1 MRTNLYAKPVRK
13 SKERIF
19 YVCKIGNSKISI
31 IISTDEAQYWRV
43 RDKMQELVDFG
54 SFDGTF
60 SRGNVFCE
68 RVARVSKIDLTDVKK
83 AQIIAKIKKNFRA
96 ISFEEL
102 SKVVKHKQTTLEKF
116 MPSTTKEE
124 YYDDVEELRKIL
136 PLQEISREN
145 YFFHAVSSRFPE
157 FAKKLNKEHT
167 MLACSM
173 EVE

>member
-13 SKERIF
+13 SKERLF

-43 RDKMQELVDFG
+43 RDKLQEMVDVG
-54 SFDGTF
+54 CFDGTF

-68 RVARVSKIDLTDVKK
+68 RVARVSKDDLTDTKK
-83 AQIIAKIKKNFRA
+83 SQIITKIKNNFRA

-102 SKVVKHKQTTLEKF
+102 SKVVKTKQTTLEHF
-116 MPSTTKEE
+116 MPDYTEE
-124 YYDDVEELRKIL
+124 QYYDDVEEIRKIL
-136 PLQEISREN
+136 PLQEISRKD
-145 YFFHAVSSRFPE
+145 YFFRAVSSRFPE
-157 FAKKLNKEHT
+157 FAKKLQKEHK
-167 MLACSM
+167 MLADTM

>member
-1 MRTNLYAKPVRK
+1 MRKSLYAKPVRK

-43 RDKMQELVDFG
+43 RDKLQEMVDVG
-54 SFDGTF
+54 CFDGHF

-68 RVARVSKIDLTDVKK
+68 RVARVSKDLLTDSKK
-83 AQIIAKIKKNFRA
+83 TQIITNIKNNFMA

-102 SKVVKHKQTTLEKF
+102 SKAVKTKQTTLESF
-116 MPSTTKEE
+116 MPDYTEE
-124 YYDDVEELRKIL
+124 QYYDDVEELRKIL
-136 PLQEISREN
+136 PLQEVSRQD

-157 FAKKLNKEHT
+157 FAKKLQKEHK
-167 MLACSM
+167 MLADSM